1 MPSRQLSIGVLTH
14 IRYPIVEPFAGG
26 LEAFTFDIT
35 SRLRSRGHSVTL
47 FAAGGSAPELSV
59 ERMDISSGIRSEAK
73 KHDHDSLSSGFIAE
87 HHAYM
92 SCMQRID
99 DYGFDVILNSSLHY
113 VPVTM
118 AGLISTPML
127 TVLHTPP
134 FFELINAIAARQ
146 KRENG
151 FYTTVSLANA
161 STWSDLVPQCAVIPN
176 GIDLDFWRPASGPK
190 DDHAFWYGRLVA
202 DKGAHLALDAAREAG
217 ISIRIAGR
225 SEDRQY
231 FEDEIA
237 PRLGPRATYLGHL
250 DRKALVGEIGHSAVC
265 LVTPCW
271 DEPFGLVVAES
282 FACGT
287 PVVAFARG
295 AMPELITPETGVLVE
310 PGNVA
315 ALAAALGRPHTLDRH
330 ACRSRA
336 EKLWSLDLMT
346 SRYETL
352 LDEISI
358 SACVDA

>member
-1 MPSRQLSIGVLTH
+1 MPSRLLKIGVLTH
-14 IRYPIVEPFAGG
+14 IRYPIIEPFAGG
-26 LEAFTFDIT
+26 LEAFTYDIT
-35 SRLRSRGHSVTL
+35 SRLRAHGHDVTL
-47 FAAGGSAPELSV
+47 FAAGGSAPELRV
-59 ERMDISSGIRSEAK
+59 ERMDISSGIRSDAK
-73 KHDHDSLSSGFIAE
+73 RHDHDSLSSGFIAE

-99 DYGFDVILNSSLHY
+99 GYHFDVILNSSLHY

-127 TVLHTPP
+127 TILHTPP

-146 KRENG
+146 KRESG

-176 GIDLDFWRPASGPK
+176 GIDLDFWRPASGHIN
-190 DDHAFWYGRLVA
+190 DHAFWYGRLVP
-202 DKGAHLALDAAREAG
+202 DKGAHTALDAVRDAG
-217 ISIRIAGR
+217 MTIRIAGR
-225 SEDRQY
+225 CEDQSY
-231 FEDEIA
+231 FEREIA
-237 PRLGPRATYLGHL
+237 QRLGPRATYLGHL
-250 DRKALVGEIGHSAVC
+250 DRNELVGEIGHSAVC
-265 LVTPCW
+265 VVTPCW

-295 AMPELITPETGVLVE
+295 ALPELVTAETGILVE
-310 PGNVA
+310 PGNVT
-315 ALAAALGRPHTLDRH
+315 ALAAALVRSHTLDRQ
-330 ACRSRA
+330 ACRLRA

-346 SRYETL
+346 SRYEAR

-358 SACVDA
+358 KACVDA